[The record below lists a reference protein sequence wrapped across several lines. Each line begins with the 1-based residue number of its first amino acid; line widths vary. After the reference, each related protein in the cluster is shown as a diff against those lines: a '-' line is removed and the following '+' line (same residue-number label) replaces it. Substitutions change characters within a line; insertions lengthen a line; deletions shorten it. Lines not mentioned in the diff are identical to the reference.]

1 MPVTLEEQIVANAD
15 NLVRGRR
22 EASIEDALAGAFRLK
37 KRLLF
42 RIHILTSALN
52 RGSAISERC
61 LVSREL
67 TIQYSLAPDVNLR
80 FEPQYYE
87 SYVAFNY
94 KTASTTFLT
103 ADEHG
108 VLEYIRRKPAS
119 PEDISTARG
128 N

>member
-1 MPVTLEEQIVANAD
+1 
-15 NLVRGRR
+15 
-22 EASIEDALAGAFRLK
+22 
-37 KRLLF
+37 
-42 RIHILTSALN
+42 
-52 RGSAISERC
+52 
-61 LVSREL
+61 VSREL
-67 TIQYSLAPDVNLR
+67 TSQYSLAPAVNLR

-119 PEDISTARG
+119 PEEISTQKKSSSFPHLQQMILCRSG
-128 N
+128 KLILIHLE